1 MSWMKK
7 LSQWNYNWGISH
19 PAKQKLIDKN
29 LERVKSQIDRSWFLK
44 ISRKSN
50 TGKTSNFLK
59 RENVSNPSYLKWKS
73 KNLKFNQS
81 TIKTFKKD
89 SKNLM
94 KKINN
99 KKVNSNSKDTNNIL
113 KIFKDNI
120 NSNQIK
126 ENNILSLNHKKLK
139 KSKIFLV
146 ILTRNSRLI

>member
-1 MSWMKK
+1 
-7 LSQWNYNWGISH
+7 
-19 PAKQKLIDKN
+19 
-29 LERVKSQIDRSWFLK
+29 
-44 ISRKSN
+44 
-50 TGKTSNFLK
+50 
-59 RENVSNPSYLKWKS
+59 
-73 KNLKFNQS
+73 
-81 TIKTFKKD
+81 
-89 SKNLM
+89 M